1 VSIPASIRAI
11 KVGMTEREVRAIL
24 GAPLRVRPWGKDAE
38 IYDYAIPGWGLWSP
52 QLWISFDHGRVHTVQ
67 GKRYPLIADDYAV
80 DEARGDRPLFE
91 SSDFESTFARA
102 R

>member
-1 VSIPASIRAI
+1 MSIPASIRAI

-24 GAPLRVRPWGKDAE
+24 GAPRRVRPWGKDAE

-80 DEARGDRPLFE
+80 YEARGDRPLFE